1 MARRLRDAW
10 GLLVWPLLLVLAAV
24 VLVPLHVHTYTE
36 LSPIDELQHY
46 DYVERAPG
54 LQPVVSGMRV
64 GQDALREEAC
74 RRIDGAFDPPPCGL
88 PRYRAEAFQE
98 EGYNT
103 AYIHPPT
110 YYSVTSGAAS
120 VLETLAGRSTF
131 GAARLTGV
139 AWLTAG
145 LLLSYVLAL
154 RLGAGRVAAT
164 GVLLLLT
171 ASPGLLYWHAVINPD
186 AAALATGAAIVLLA
200 LAWERARGR
209 GRWAG
214 GGWALLVLAGVLGTA
229 VKLQNLLLLLTVGLY
244 FAVRAVRSWTT
255 ARSDEQG
262 GPDQLLEPA
271 AAPAGRPHAAVLAVR
286 GGSRPLLPGGQP
298 LRRVRHYAAGTA
310 VLGLSGVVVAAVW
323 TWAIDARALVPMDD
337 LPMSRR
343 FVTGAFPL
351 HEVTAHVGVFLPP
364 ISQSYVP
371 YVLEH
376 GSVRAVS
383 ALAAALLVAG
393 VVAAALFSPS
403 GLRPDRVD
411 LGRALLVLAL
421 VGGPVFVALNY
432 LGNSQFIVVPP
443 RYGLALVGPMAA
455 VTATQLRG
463 RAVPWAVLATGVLAV
478 AVTVSALLR
487 P

>member
-1 MARRLRDAW
+1 MARRFLGASGR
-10 GLLVWPLLLVLAAV
+10 LVWPLLLVLAAV
-24 VLVPLHVHTYTE
+24 VLVPLHVHTYTQ

-54 LQPVVSGMRV
+54 LQPVVSGVRV
-64 GQDALREEAC
+64 GQDALREQAC

-110 YYSVTSGAAS
+110 YYSITSGAAS
-120 VLETLAGRSTF
+120 VLETVAGRSTF
-131 GAARLTGV
+131 GGARLTGT
-139 AWLTAG
+139 AWLAAG
-145 LLLSYVLAL
+145 LLLSYTLAL
-154 RLGAGRVAAT
+154 RLGASRVAAT
-164 GVLLLLT
+164 GVLLLLCAT
-171 ASPGLLYWHAVINPD
+171 PGLLYWHAVINPD
-186 AAALATGAAIVLLA
+186 AAALSVGAGIVLLA
-200 LAWERARGR
+200 LTWERVRRSGWRTRG
-209 GRWAG
+209 A
-214 GGWALLVLAGVLGTA
+214 WALLALAGVLGTA

-244 FAVRAVRSWTT
+244 FAVRAARSWAVARSVRHAGPARSAGSAAGTADRPVAAAQRVRS
-255 ARSDEQG
+255 
-262 GPDQLLEPA
+262 
-271 AAPAGRPHAAVLAVR
+271 
-286 GGSRPLLPGGQP
+286 GSRPLLPLGQP
-298 LRRVRHYAAGTA
+298 LRRVRDYVAGTA
-310 VLGLSGVVVAAVW
+310 VLGLSGVVVAVVW
-323 TWAIDARALVPMDD
+323 TRAIDANALVPMDD

-343 FVTGAFPL
+343 FAVGAFPL
-351 HEVTAHVGVFLPP
+351 HEVTAHVGVFLTPV
-364 ISQSYVP
+364 SESYVP
-371 YVLEH
+371 FVLQH

-383 ALAAALLVAG
+383 TVAAALLVAG
-393 VVAAALFSPS
+393 VVAAALFSPA
-403 GLRPDRVD
+403 GLRPERAD

-432 LGNSQFIVVPP
+432 LGNGQFLDVPP

-463 RAVPWAVLATGVLAV
+463 RVVPWLVLATGVLAV